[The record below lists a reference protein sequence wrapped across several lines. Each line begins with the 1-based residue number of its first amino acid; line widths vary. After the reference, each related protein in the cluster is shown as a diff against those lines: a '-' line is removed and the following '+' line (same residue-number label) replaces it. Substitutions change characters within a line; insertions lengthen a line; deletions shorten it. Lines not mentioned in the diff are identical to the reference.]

1 MIFLRLVSRQHRL
14 ADAKQADESSQE
26 SSNAKEMFFRPI
38 KADCFFSR
46 AQRAVLLVSVA
57 NAALYAS
64 EASHLYL
71 CLRSKLIENCP
82 KGSGRCGVSPLEWGD
97 RDAWGSVG
105 GKGFSP
111 V

>member
-64 EASHLYL
+64 EARHERTHGTRRQL
-71 CLRSKLIENCP
+71 
-82 KGSGRCGVSPLEWGD
+82 
-97 RDAWGSVG
+97 
-105 GKGFSP
+105 
-111 V
+111 